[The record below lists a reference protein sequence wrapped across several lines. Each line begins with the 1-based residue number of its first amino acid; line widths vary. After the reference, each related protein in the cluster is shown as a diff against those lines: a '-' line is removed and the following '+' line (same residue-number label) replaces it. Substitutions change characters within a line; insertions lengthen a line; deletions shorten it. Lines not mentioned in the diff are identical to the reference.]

1 MMFAGKVRTFTR
13 YPLYIQ
19 SRQSRVLQLI
29 VKETRPIVTRALVC
43 SFWCWIVPL
52 TYAFL
57 NYDHFRISFWE
68 NVISG
73 LRDHHAIYCIHA

>member
-1 MMFAGKVRTFTR
+1 MYERSPFFRYIYSPGKVGF
-13 YPLYIQ
+13 YPP
-19 SRQSRVLQLI
+19 LI

-57 NYDHFRISFWE
+57 SNDHFRISFWE

-73 LRDHHAIYCIHA
+73 LRDHHAIYCISA